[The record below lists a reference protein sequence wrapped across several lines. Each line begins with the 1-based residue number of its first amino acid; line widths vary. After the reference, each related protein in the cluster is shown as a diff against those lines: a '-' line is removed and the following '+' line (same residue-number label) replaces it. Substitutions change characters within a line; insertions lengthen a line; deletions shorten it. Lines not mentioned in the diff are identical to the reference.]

1 MPLGLKALGTP
12 GRGDVERIQ
21 VAFLEMEV
29 KSMLLMKFVLCSG
42 FSRFMGKGLQH
53 NFDSFL

>member
-1 MPLGLKALGTP
+1 MALGLKALGTP

-21 VAFLEMEV
+21 VAFLEMEI

-53 NFDSFL
+53 NFY